1 MARIAVIVPT
11 RNRPDSL
18 SRCVDALDRQTVI
31 PQLDVVVVDDGS
43 DDRAAVA
50 TAVAASRRARL
61 IRFDRPR
68 GPAAARN
75 AGVRAANAE
84 ILLFT
89 DDDCVPAPDWAA
101 RLAAAVEHGAD
112 VVAGVTVNGSPDDPV
127 ASASEAI
134 RGYVQRAGACAATNN
149 LGAAARVLAGVA
161 FDESYRYA
169 EDRDWCAR
177 VLASGYSLRVEPR
190 AVVTHTQELRLS
202 TFLRQQFGYGRGA
215 YRFRSRHRAFSGLEA
230 PGFYAGLLHR
240 GFADGAVAG
249 VLVAAAQAA
258 TAAGF
263 VREALTD
270 KQRRPG

>member
-18 SRCVDALDRQTVI
+18 SRCVDALDRQTVN

-43 DDRAAVA
+43 DDPAAVA
-50 TAVAASRRARL
+50 AAVAASPCARL

-75 AGVRAANAE
+75 AGVRTADAE

-101 RLAAAVEHGAD
+101 RLAAAVEHGADD

-134 RGYVQRAGACAATNN
+134 RGYVQRAGSFAASNN
-149 LGAAARVLAGVA
+149 LGAAARVLADVA

-177 VLASGYSLRVEPR
+177 VLASGYSLRVER
-190 AVVTHTQELRLS
+190 GAVVTHTQELRLS

-215 YRFRSRHRAFSGLEA
+215 YRFRSRHGAFRGLEA
-230 PGFYAGLLHR
+230 PGFYAGLLQR

-263 VREALTD
+263 VREALA
-270 KQRRPG
+270 GE